1 MHQTFQHTCVQSGS
15 TIHWFNWCR
24 VQDKINEL
32 GEETDKLCD
41 SCAKAKRGDRALT
54 EHTELMQ
61 HRVNQLLSWLEWLKV
76 PTPPP
81 TSGVGC
87 GMQGCSCVCSCGPG
101 GLPLPE
107 GAPAAMKQAFRA
119 AAESCPMP
127 PPPAVQDDEESVDSE
142 QRWQAADDA
151 MSQLLKEGAG
161 PQTAAWV
168 LGALLRWLL
177 TA

>member
-1 MHQTFQHTCVQSGS
+1 MCEHAGTTMHR
-15 TIHWFNWCR
+15 CR

-41 SCAKAKRGDRALT
+41 SCAKAKRGDKALT

-61 HRVNQLLSWLEWLKV
+61 HRVNQLLSWLEWLKM

-81 TSGVGC
+81 TSGMGC
-87 GMQGCSCVCSCGPG
+87 GIQGCSCMHSCGAA

-119 AAESCPMP
+119 AAESCPVP
-127 PPPAVQDDEESVDSE
+127 PPPAAQEDEGSVNSE

-151 MSQLLKEGAG
+151 MSQLLKEGTV
-161 PQTAAWV
+161 PCYDVSDHSVSTT
-168 LGALLRWLL
+168 LRQLQLHW
-177 TA
+177 